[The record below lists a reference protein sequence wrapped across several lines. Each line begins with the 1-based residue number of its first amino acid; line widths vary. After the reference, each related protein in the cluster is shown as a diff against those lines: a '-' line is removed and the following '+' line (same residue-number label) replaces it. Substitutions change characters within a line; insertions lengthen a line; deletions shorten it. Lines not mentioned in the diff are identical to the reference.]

1 MNSTKAVIQQQYELL
16 YDPGLLQHLI
26 TIETINY
33 VEERIWDRIENN
45 IFMSYFDISSRIIG
59 SVRTQVSINL

>member
-1 MNSTKAVIQQQYELL
+1 MNSTKAAIQQQYELL
-16 YDPGLLQHLI
+16 YDHPKLLQHLI

-45 IFMSYFDISSRIIG
+45 IFNSYFDISSRIIG
-59 SVRTQVSINL
+59 SIRI